1 MTFVL
6 QFIVLYNRYMCLNL
20 HIYIYTYPHV
30 VIYIYVYTVYMC
42 CLLMLF
48 CLSLLYISG
57 SLCWVPI
64 RKVEMHVYEALH
76 FSFSPFPP

>member
-6 QFIVLYNRYMCLNL
+6 QFIALEIRYMCLNL
-20 HIYIYTYPHV
+20 HIYIIYTYPHV
-30 VIYIYVYTVYMC
+30 VIYIYTVYMC
-42 CLLMLF
+42 CLLYLY
-48 CLSLLYISG
+48 CLSLLHISD

-64 RKVEMHVYEALH
+64 RKVGMHVYEALH